1 MRPSQYHYIKR
12 MLVHGMYNRKRAKIA
27 AKNRKKKLKILHKE
41 EKRQRKLAR
50 KAWKKAQP
58 KKTHSPTFYRNWA
71 IIAAIVWL
79 FGWMYSINEYRGLDI
94 VLSLISGEILFA
106 LYPFYKFLKTREKE
120 IPDLEFDK
128 DVMLCPRCGAE
139 IDAKCKFCTQCGFQ
153 IVRDFHF
160 PPEDISVDNQSVMQA
175 APVERETE
183 QEQEQ
188 EQEQDIM
195 PDTEEKS
202 TDDDK
207 IIICPVCGTKNLKT
221 YSFCIECGICL
232 NNPEN
237 FRKCISHPVCTQ
249 NQEKSESQ
257 PKETTDN
264 QIQNIV
270 IENGDVYLAS
280 AALMA
285 ADRDSIGI
293 GKIQR
298 EYKVGFN
305 RAAHIMDQLYEIGIV
320 GEENGTSPRKVLVDK
335 EKCKEILKN
344 ATISECP
351 VPSYEPKPT
360 DVYAEF
366 CTASCEFDPSQNF
379 KYQNDE
385 GNIRYNDKR
394 FVQSNSSVDLP
405 HKLDTFK
412 INEAKKRILELYESV
427 GIQIKIDSYSV
438 LQAYLLFQ
446 IIPVGKTRI
455 KAIQSLQKDIEVTLG
470 MNSIINVMSKKGYV
484 GLLLPLQYFLLI

>member
-1 MRPSQYHYIKR
+1 
-12 MLVHGMYNRKRAKIA
+12 
-27 AKNRKKKLKILHKE
+27 
-41 EKRQRKLAR
+41 
-50 KAWKKAQP
+50 
-58 KKTHSPTFYRNWA
+58 
-71 IIAAIVWL
+71 
-79 FGWMYSINEYRGLDI
+79 
-94 VLSLISGEILFA
+94 
-106 LYPFYKFLKTREKE
+106 
-120 IPDLEFDK
+120 
-128 DVMLCPRCGAE
+128 
-139 IDAKCKFCTQCGFQ
+139 
-153 IVRDFHF
+153 
-160 PPEDISVDNQSVMQA
+160 
-175 APVERETE
+175 
-183 QEQEQ
+183 
-188 EQEQDIM
+188 M

-202 TDDDK
+202 TDEDK
-207 IIICPVCGTKNLKT
+207 IIICPICGTKNLKT

-270 IENGDVYLAS
+270 IENGDVYLAN
-280 AALMA
+280 AALMV

-293 GKIQR
+293 GKFQR

-379 KYQNDE
+379 KYQDDE

-455 KAIQSLQKDIEVTLG
+455 KAIQSLQKDIEVALG

>member
-41 EKRQRKLAR
+41 EKRQRKMAR
-50 KAWKKAQP
+50 KAWKKSQL
-58 KKTHSPTFYRNWA
+58 KKMHSPTFYRNWA

-79 FGWMYSINEYRGLDI
+79 FGWMYSVNEYRGLDI

-106 LYPFYKFLKTREKE
+106 LYPFYKFMKTKKKE
-120 IPDLEFDK
+120 GSDLEIDK
-128 DVMLCPRCGAE
+128 DVIPCPRCGAE
-139 IDAKCKFCTQCGFQ
+139 INAKFKFCTQCGFQ
-153 IVRDFHF
+153 IIRDFYF
-160 PPEDISVDNQSVMQA
+160 PPEDIPVDNQSVMQA

-195 PDTEEKS
+195 PDAKGKA
-202 TDDDK
+202 TDDNK

-237 FRKCISHPVCTQ
+237 FRKYISHPVCTQ

-257 PKETTDN
+257 PKETMDN

-270 IENGDVYLAS
+270 IENGDVYLAD

-285 ADRDSIGI
+285 ADKDKIGI

-298 EYKVGFN
+298 VYKIGFN
-305 RAAHIMDQLYEIGIV
+305 RAARIMNQLHEIGIV

-351 VPSYEPKPT
+351 APSYKPKLT

-366 CTASCEFDPSQNF
+366 CTASCEFDSSQNF
-379 KYQNDE
+379 QLAEIIEEPVQDIIKDE
-385 GNIRYNDKR
+385 EVKSTSLSKEERDALIQFYKE
-394 FVQSNSSVDLP
+394 QY
-405 HKLDTFK
+405 KQKK
-412 INEAKKRILELYESV
+412 ISEQKARMDES
-427 GIQIKIDSYSV
+427 DR
-438 LQAYLLFQ
+438 LR
-446 IIPVGKTRI
+446 RI
-455 KAIQSLQKDIEVTLG
+455 KSQNYKL
-470 MNSIINVMSKKGYV
+470 KKEGDKENRD
-484 GLLLPLQYFLLI
+484 QYDELTK

>member
-27 AKNRKKKLKILHKE
+27 AKNRKKKLKILHRE
-41 EKRQRKLAR
+41 EKRQRKIAH

-79 FGWMYSINEYRGLDI
+79 FGWVYSLNEYRGLDI

-106 LYPFYKFLKTREKE
+106 LYPFCKFLKTREKE

-128 DVMLCPRCGAE
+128 DVIPCPRCGAE
-139 IDAKCKFCTQCGFQ
+139 INAKCKFCTQCGFQ
-153 IVRDFHF
+153 IIRDFHF
-160 PPEDISVDNQSVMQA
+160 PPEDIPMNNQSVVQA
-175 APVERETE
+175 DPVDRETE
-183 QEQEQ
+183 QK
-188 EQEQDIM
+188 QEQDIM
-195 PDTEEKS
+195 PNTEEKA
-202 TDDDK
+202 TDDNK
-207 IIICPVCGTKNLKT
+207 IIICPVCETKNLKT

-237 FRKCISHPVCTQ
+237 FRKYISHPVCTQ

-257 PKETTDN
+257 PKETMDN

-270 IENGDVYLAS
+270 IENGDVYLAD

-285 ADRDSIGI
+285 ADKDKIGI

-298 EYKVGFN
+298 VYKIGFN
-305 RAAHIMDQLYEIGIV
+305 RAARIMNQLHEIGIV

-351 VPSYEPKPT
+351 APSYKPKLT

-379 KYQNDE
+379 QLAEIIEEPVQDIIKDEEVKSTSLSKEERDALIQFYKEQYKQKKISEQKARMDESDRLRKIKSQNYKLKKEDDKENRDQYDE
-385 GNIRYNDKR
+385 LTK
-394 FVQSNSSVDLP
+394 
-405 HKLDTFK
+405 
-412 INEAKKRILELYESV
+412 
-427 GIQIKIDSYSV
+427 
-438 LQAYLLFQ
+438 
-446 IIPVGKTRI
+446 
-455 KAIQSLQKDIEVTLG
+455 
-470 MNSIINVMSKKGYV
+470 
-484 GLLLPLQYFLLI
+484 

>member
-1 MRPSQYHYIKR
+1 
-12 MLVHGMYNRKRAKIA
+12 MYNRKRAKIA
-27 AKNRKKKLKILHKE
+27 AKNRKKKLKILHRE
-41 EKRQRKLAR
+41 EKRQRKIAH

-79 FGWMYSINEYRGLDI
+79 FGWVYSLNEYRGLDI

-106 LYPFYKFLKTREKE
+106 LYPFCKFLKTREKE

-128 DVMLCPRCGAE
+128 DVIPCPRCGAE
-139 IDAKCKFCTQCGFQ
+139 INAKCKFCTQCGFQ
-153 IVRDFHF
+153 IIRDFHF
-160 PPEDISVDNQSVMQA
+160 PPEDIPMNNQSVVQA
-175 APVERETE
+175 DPVDRETE
-183 QEQEQ
+183 QK
-188 EQEQDIM
+188 QEQDIM
-195 PDTEEKS
+195 PNTEEKA
-202 TDDDK
+202 TDDNK

-237 FRKCISHPVCTQ
+237 FRKYISHPVCTQ

-257 PKETTDN
+257 PKETMDN

-270 IENGDVYLAS
+270 IENGDVYLAD

-285 ADRDSIGI
+285 ADKDKIGI

-298 EYKVGFN
+298 VYKIGFN
-305 RAAHIMDQLYEIGIV
+305 RAARIMNQLHEIGIV

-351 VPSYEPKPT
+351 APSYKPKLT

-379 KYQNDE
+379 QLAEIIEEPVQDIIKDEEVKSTSLSKEERDALIQFYKEQYKQKKISEQKARMDESDRLRKIKSQNYKLKKEDDKENRDQYDE
-385 GNIRYNDKR
+385 LTK
-394 FVQSNSSVDLP
+394 
-405 HKLDTFK
+405 
-412 INEAKKRILELYESV
+412 
-427 GIQIKIDSYSV
+427 
-438 LQAYLLFQ
+438 
-446 IIPVGKTRI
+446 
-455 KAIQSLQKDIEVTLG
+455 
-470 MNSIINVMSKKGYV
+470 
-484 GLLLPLQYFLLI
+484 